1 MSEKERSTLEN
12 VFLAGVGAV
21 AKTAEAASDLLDDL
35 VKKGALTI
43 EQSKEIN
50 EELIKKGEVTV
61 EKGKAKSEEWKS
73 GIKDTVTDAAAMVQG
88 GAVNSFVKNMHRL
101 TPDELAKVKSR
112 AEELHS
118 EKGSCCC
125 GSDKEQGE

>member
-1 MSEKERSTLEN
+1 MSEKERSTLEK

-61 EKGKAKSEEWKS
+61 EKGKALGEELKS
-73 GIKDTVTDAAAMVQG
+73 GIKCSVNDATAAVQG
-88 GAVNSFVKNMHRL
+88 SAVAGIVKNMYRL
-101 TPDELAKVKSR
+101 TPEELAKIRSKID
-112 AEELHS
+112 EL
-118 EKGSCCC
+118 ENN
-125 GSDKEQGE
+125 DE

>member
-1 MSEKERSTLEN
+1 MSEKERSTLEK

-61 EKGKAKSEEWKS
+61 EKGKAKGEVWKQ
-73 GIKDTVTDAAAMVQG
+73 GIKDTFYDATAAVQSS
-88 GAVNSFVKNMHRL
+88 AVSGFVNNMHRL
-101 TPDELAKVKSR
+101 TPDELEKVQNR
-112 AEELHS
+112 IEELRN
-118 EKGSCCC
+118 KG
-125 GSDKEQGE
+125 E

>member
-1 MSEKERSTLEN
+1 MSEKERSALEK

-21 AKTAEAASDLLDDL
+21 AKTAEATSDLLDDL

-61 EKGKAKSEEWKS
+61 EKGKALGEELKCN
-73 GIKDTVTDAAAMVQG
+73 IKDSVNDATAAVQG
-88 GAVNSFVKNMHRL
+88 SAVSGFVKNMHRL
-101 TPDELAKVKSR
+101 TPEELAKIRTRV
-112 AEELHS
+112 EELENS
-118 EKGSCCC
+118 
-125 GSDKEQGE
+125 GE